1 MGERECV
8 RVGVKK
14 KESATGRVSGR
25 EYERKRKTE
34 IESVRER
41 GRKRVCNGGF
51 DEKGVRERGTECVRE
66 GVRLQRRG
74 RECVR
79 EFAKERV

>member
-41 GRKRVCNGGF
+41 GRERVCNGGCG
-51 DEKGVRERGTECVRE
+51 ERERGRGGECVRE
-66 GVRLQRRG
+66 SA
-74 RECVR
+74 RER
-79 EFAKERV
+79 ERVCKGRC